1 MYSLKHLN
9 GEIRKSVVCSLLE
22 KKTLFYTISAV
33 RQACMNCTEVN
44 VCKPSKKYN
53 THTHINTHSLT
64 RTHARKKERKKK
76 WEEGE
81 AAGNLH
87 RGRERQE
94 EKLFTE
100 TKMICK
106 IVYSEFFCM
115 CACIFQGTAVNFGK
129 LWRVPVLT

>member
-1 MYSLKHLN
+1 MCGFKHTVFRGSEDGNNDSEILKNLCFLPPNLQCMYSLKHLN

-64 RTHARKKERKKK
+64 RTHARAHTHTNSR
-76 WEEGE
+76 
-81 AAGNLH
+81 H
-87 RGRERQE
+87 DDD
-94 EKLFTE
+94 KLTH
-100 TKMICK
+100 T
-106 IVYSEFFCM
+106 IV
-115 CACIFQGTAVNFGK
+115 
-129 LWRVPVLT
+129 VPIYLK

>member
-1 MYSLKHLN
+1 MQAIKKN
-9 GEIRKSVVCSLLE
+9 LLLMH
-22 KKTLFYTISAV
+22 TRTH
-33 RQACMNCTEVN
+33 MH
-44 VCKPSKKYN
+44 
-53 THTHINTHSLT
+53 THTHT
-64 RTHARKKERKKK
+64 RTEQK

-81 AAGNLH
+81 VAGNLH

-106 IVYSEFFCM
+106 IAYSEFFCM
-115 CACIFQGTAVNFGK
+115 CACIFQGTAVNFRK